1 VADDP
6 QQPDPQ
12 QPPPQPPPVSFG
24 APGTPHPAGPAP
36 QYQGYPGGAPGA
48 QYPGAAYPGAPY
60 PGAPYPGAPY
70 PGAPYPGGAY
80 PGTPFPGA
88 QYPGAQYPGAPYP
101 GGPEHPERKR
111 SSLRWIVG
119 GTAATVVVLVAVVV
133 GYLLLRDPSGAS
145 GGSATMAHSIR
156 VASPEVITKAG
167 SHEPKVV
174 LSLYEDFLC
183 PHCGSLEDAL
193 GPTIDRLI
201 DTGAVAVDY
210 HPVAILD
217 SMADQY
223 SSRAG
228 NAAFCVAQA
237 DTSPGKDVF
246 REFRASLFEHQPVEL
261 SGEAPT
267 DLQLSAQARLAGA
280 PADVDDCIMDGSYLT
295 VVRGTAAEAGIDGTP
310 TMRLNGTDVD
320 LHGTDGGFLSPQQLI
335 DQVEAV
341 VGDVPGL

>member
-1 VADDP
+1 MADDP

-12 QPPPQPPPVSFG
+12 QPPQQPDLQQPPVSFG

-48 QYPGAAYPGAPY
+48 PYPGAAYPGGAYPGAAYPGAPY

-70 PGAPYPGGAY
+70 PG
-80 PGTPFPGA
+80 
-88 QYPGAQYPGAPYP
+88 
-101 GGPEHPERKR
+101 GPEQPAPERKR

-246 REFRASLFEHQPVEL
+246 REFRASLFEHQPMEL

-267 DLQLSAQARLAGA
+267 NLQLSAQARLAGA

-335 DQVEAV
+335 DQIEAV